1 LSLKA
6 TTVSHLGRAFLLAAG
21 SALCGSSVVAQEPA
35 TSLCERYWG
44 VPEVRAKLRVDCSCV
59 GRYLTQIKA
68 DPVDIEVHLRLFAS
82 VYTGKAQ
89 EEANALRAKFGA
101 ERYQSAL
108 ERSRNFLSGMMKDGG
123 CRLGS

>member
-1 LSLKA
+1 MSLQT
-6 TTVSHLGRAFLLAAG
+6 TTVSLLGRAFLLAAG
-21 SALCGSSVVAQEPA
+21 SALCGSLAVAQEA

-44 VPEVRAKLRVDCSCV
+44 VPEVRTKLRIDCGCV
-59 GRYLTQIKA
+59 GRYFTQIKA

-82 VYTGKAQ
+82 VYTGKIQ
-89 EEANALRAKFGA
+89 EEADDLRTKFGA

-123 CRLGS
+123 CRLGP